1 VGFIVEACFYYPRFG
16 SNFRDNFYHYQ
27 MEFIRAFTIDN
38 QTFYSEE
45 SPNIPL
51 NSPFGNLGEKY
62 LFLMYRLN
70 FINDS
75 IKELYDLNEENMLK
89 KKNFIPHDDI
99 HLKIYHR
106 VIRFSME
113 IKQIMDEMI
122 CFYYVLYIQ
131 KRDKVWPKKI
141 EIDSI
146 GKYIDKK
153 NTLIFAFLEN
163 HQNTLDIINSIGNA
177 TKHSFVNTE
186 ITWLENKTSEPL
198 ILGYLQKQN
207 DTKNKV
213 QFHHI
218 KLSDFIIDFNKMLVS
233 FRDGIKNEFSL

>member
-1 VGFIVEACFYYPRFG
+1 
-16 SNFRDNFYHYQ
+16 
-27 MEFIRAFTIDN
+27 MEQIRAFTIDN
-38 QTFYSEE
+38 QTFYSDE

-51 NSPFGNLGEKY
+51 RSPYGNLGEKY

-75 IKELYDLNEENMLK
+75 LKELYDLNEENFTK
-89 KKNFIPHDDI
+89 KKNYIPHDDI

-122 CFYYVLYIQ
+122 SFYYVLYFH
-131 KRDKVWPKKI
+131 KLNNDWPKKI

-153 NTLIFAFLEN
+153 NKIFFAFLEN
-163 HQNTLDIINSIGNA
+163 HRSTIDIINSIGNA
-177 TKHSFVNTE
+177 TKHSFINTE
-186 ITWLENKTSEPL
+186 IIWLENRTSEPL

-207 DTKNKV
+207 DTKNKA
-213 QFHHI
+213 QFYHI
-218 KLSDFIIDFNKMLVS
+218 QLSEFIIEFNKMLDS
-233 FRDGIKNEFSL
+233 FRADIKNDLSL